1 MISNCGHDENNRYKG
16 GKAGDQTGQEWAI
29 IPWYSR
35 PWNVVL
41 RYPNE
46 SVGKKIAELAEKA
59 AKNNNIGYDQN
70 ERGTYWNCLR
80 ASGYDPSKIAELCEA
95 DCSSGAVANIK
106 AVGYL
111 LGIAKFQNLST
122 FLYTGNLRKALEN
135 AGFETLYDEKY
146 LSSDEYLLPG
156 DILLYEGHHVATN
169 LTEGSKAY
177 STPKQEYPYWVHLGK
192 DWYYR
197 IANGTNQHGFKNINH
212 HRYYFDS
219 TGKMKKGWFEVDG
232 YLYYG
237 QQDGPLEGAIYTA
250 DSNGRQTLIY
260 IP

>member
-95 DCSSGAVANIK
+95 DCSSGVVANIK

-111 LGIAKFQNLST
+111 LGRVLDLKHYMTKSIYHQTSIYSLVIFY
-122 FLYTGNLRKALEN
+122 YTKV
-135 AGFETLYDEKY
+135 
-146 LSSDEYLLPG
+146 
-156 DILLYEGHHVATN
+156 I
-169 LTEGSKAY
+169 
-177 STPKQEYPYWVHLGK
+177 
-192 DWYYR
+192 
-197 IANGTNQHGFKNINH
+197 
-212 HRYYFDS
+212 
-219 TGKMKKGWFEVDG
+219 M
-232 YLYYG
+232 
-237 QQDGPLEGAIYTA
+237 
-250 DSNGRQTLIY
+250 
-260 IP
+260 

>member
-1 MISNCGHDENNRYKG
+1 MISNCGHDENNRYSG

-35 PWNVVL
+35 PWNAVL

-46 SVGKKIAELAEKA
+46 SVGRKIAELAEKA

-70 ERGTYWNCLR
+70 ERLTYWNKLKQ
-80 ASGYDPSKIAELCEA
+80 ANYDPSKITELCEA
-95 DCSSGAVANIK
+95 DCSSGVAANIK

-111 LGIAKFQNLST
+111 LGIPKFKNLSIYA
-122 FLYTGNLRKALEN
+122 YTGNLKSLLVA
-135 AGFETLYDEKY
+135 AGFTTLYDKIY

-169 LTEGSKAY
+169 LSVGSKAN
-177 STPKQEYPYWVHLGK
+177 SEPKKSYPYWIHLGD

-197 IANGTNQHGFKNINH
+197 IGDKTNQHGFMNINH

-232 YLYYG
+232 NKYYAQESG
-237 QQDGPLEGAIYTA
+237 NLEGAIYTA
-250 DSNGRQTLIY
+250 DNMGRQNLIY